1 MIDNAVKIID
11 AVSRFFAGIGWP
23 LVCIV
28 GILWLAPALRDLIT
42 RIDTLSGEGAGIKFN
57 ITAQQ
62 RDAANQIVAAK
73 IDQSKTQNASPQSPA
88 AVASQYNAL
97 LKDALE
103 TTSKIQVAH
112 TSGKRLLWVDDHP
125 TNNIYEKQSLTALG
139 IAITG
144 ATNTEEALG
153 ILKNQRFDVII
164 SDMAR
169 KEGTTAGYDLLAGI
183 KNAGI
188 TTPLIFYTASANE
201 NFIKEA
207 KQRGAYGETNSPD
220 QLVSLV
226 TSALGAN

>member
-1 MIDNAVKIID
+1 MVDDAVKIID
-11 AVSRFFAGIGWP
+11 AFSRFFAGIGWP
-23 LVCIV
+23 LVCIIGV
-28 GILWLAPALRDLIT
+28 LWLAPALRDLIT
-42 RIDTLSGEGAGIKFN
+42 RINTVSGEGAGIKFN

-73 IDQSKTQNASPQSPA
+73 IDQAKSQNAIPQSPA
-88 AVASQYNAL
+88 AATSQYHAF

-103 TTSKIQVAH
+103 TTSKIQVAQ
-112 TSGKRLLWVDDHP
+112 TVGKRLLWVDDNQA
-125 TNNIYEKQSLTALG
+125 NNIYEKQSLAALG

-144 ATNTEEALG
+144 AISTEEALG

-169 KEGTTAGYDLLAGI
+169 KEGKTAGYDLLAKI
-183 KNAGI
+183 KDAGI
-188 TTPLIFYTASANE
+188 TAPLIFYTASASE
-201 NFIKEA
+201 GFIREA